1 LAAGLPPDG
10 GYGIRGELPAK
21 DQRARGSR
29 REIVGCHRKG
39 RRLPQGTWSPMVDRT
54 PYHSEDQ
61 YTMHLPR
68 PQGPAARLA
77 LAIGISAAL
86 SACAAPKRI
95 VAFGDIHGDL
105 EATRSALRIAG
116 AIDDDDRWIGGE
128 LIVVQT
134 GDQLD
139 RGDNEQA
146 ILDLFERLRVEAEAA
161 GGAVHAL
168 LGNHELMNV
177 SGDLR
182 YVTKG
187 GFADFADAVEYD
199 PDDPSL
205 AAFAPNERARMA
217 ALRPGGPYALLLAKR
232 DVILQLDG
240 NVFVHGGVLPQHV
253 AYGIDRINE
262 ETREWLRGEA
272 ERPLIL
278 DGEDSPQ
285 WVRLYSREPD
295 SLACEVLGQALE
307 LLDAKRMVMG
317 HTVQGAGITSA
328 CDAQAWRIDVGMA
341 TYYGGHVQVLEIVG
355 DSVRVLRPMT
365 TGERAPEGTAAPAG
379 RAARAAPAGIPR
391 RQ

>member
-1 LAAGLPPDG
+1 MHLLRPHGLAA
-10 GYGIRGELPAK
+10 RF
-21 DQRARGSR
+21 
-29 REIVGCHRKG
+29 V
-39 RRLPQGTWSPMVDRT
+39 V
-54 PYHSEDQ
+54 
-61 YTMHLPR
+61 
-68 PQGPAARLA
+68 
-77 LAIGISAAL
+77 AIGISAAL

-105 EATRSALRIAG
+105 EATRSALRVAG

-139 RGDNEQA
+139 RGDDEQA
-146 ILDLFERLRVEAEAA
+146 ILDLFERLRLEAEAA

-205 AAFAPNERARMA
+205 AAFAPHERARMA

-278 DGEDSPQ
+278 DGENSPQ
-285 WVRLYSREPD
+285 WTRLYSREPD
-295 SLACEVLGQALE
+295 SLACDVLGQVLDR
-307 LLDAKRMVMG
+307 LDAKRMVMG
-317 HTVQGAGITSA
+317 HTVQGAGVSSA
-328 CDAQAWRIDVGMA
+328 CDAHAWRIDVGMA
-341 TYYGGHVQVLEIVG
+341 AYYGGHVEVLEIVG

-365 TGERAPEGTAAPAG
+365 TGERPPEAIGIPAGPRVPAAPVG
-379 RAARAAPAGIPR
+379 TPR